1 MSEII
6 CPITIAGQSIS
17 ASMNST
23 ARVLSMTVQPVEN
36 IVSAVISVG
45 RKGDKGDPGGVNAI
59 SAGSLV
65 TSGGTLVFGD
75 SNGMSFGLSGNTLT
89 ASHNAITTGA
99 RVDHTHGDTPTLALT
114 NLFGTASSGSAGL
127 TLSLSAV
134 PSAGTDTA
142 GGVMDGYN
150 IIGIN
155 GGTVHSAATINFQD
169 GNNVSF
175 GLAGSTVTA
184 MATFPSQTEYSF
196 ANSNGVS
203 FGISGSTVTA
213 IHNGMASDAGS
224 AFMDTGERGN
234 YFYSSNNSFADS
246 LHSHGNPSLNLTNIS
261 GSTASGSNGLT
272 LSLSADHGIAFSAG
286 TRSGETGTIVF
297 SNSNGVSFGMDS
309 NNRVTASHNGLTTAM
324 ATGERGNY
332 FYTSDNTFAVS
343 SHSHGAVAATG
354 IGATS
359 ASNGLS
365 LSVDAQSIQTQGS
378 VAILGSS
385 GAVSFANSNG
395 ISFGGNGSTI
405 TASHNALTT
414 AAQSNHS
421 HGNPTLNLNNI
432 SGTTA
437 SGSNGL
443 TLSLSAAAPGMLT
456 VERGNYFYTSNNT
469 FANRTH
475 THGNP
480 SLSLVNLSGATA
492 SGSNGLTLSLSA
504 NAAAGGAA
512 ISAGTQSGNTGTLVF
527 SNSNGIT
534 FGMSGS
540 SRITASHN
548 GLTTA
553 AQSGHSHGNPTLY
566 LTNISGTTASASN
579 GLSLSLSAPA
589 GGGVVAYSASNGS
602 AAFSTLT
609 FANGYGV
616 SFMTDGLGLRAS
628 VATDYILTA
637 SSSLLQ
643 ATSATGFITS
653 NAFPNTASSDLA
665 LVDHSHGNPTLNLT
679 NINGTTASGSNGL
692 TLNLSANAG
701 GGGAAISA
709 GTQSGNTGT
718 IVFSNSNGI
727 SFGMSG
733 NTRITAS
740 HNGLTTAAVS
750 NHSHGNP
757 TLNLT
762 GINGTTASGS
772 NGLTLSLSASGGG
785 MAVSAGTQSGNT
797 GTLVFANSN
806 GVTFGMSGSSQITMS
821 VVAGA
826 AAGVA
831 AMNNSNTTYTSGT
844 IQLTEGGGAIT
855 IASGTGQRFAFSVPQ
870 TSSITGYNLTI
881 STTGSTI
888 AISAQSAPGL
898 LGFESTENR
907 VLADTTQS
915 SLGQGSLWFAPFRV
929 TGGTVNASTFR
940 IAQSFTGTVTSA
952 ATQQWGQTI
961 RWGLYSKVNSTQ
973 FSNMVSGSF
982 TMQVWASGTSSNS
995 WGYQGG
1001 TSSSGAS
1008 NLLVTQF
1015 MGLRYHQETI
1025 NQTLTQGDYM
1035 FGLCQSTSSAGYS
1048 ALVRTAGILCCNP
1061 VGVAMG
1067 SIGQQ
1072 TGASIGI
1079 GQAGR
1084 YSATTGA
1091 MPDTFGP
1098 SQVVVSVNVV
1108 PYVKM
1113 GAI

>member
-1 MSEII
+1 MGDIS
-6 CPITIAGQSIS
+6 CPITIPTKEFSVQL
-17 ASMNST
+17 NST
-23 ARVLSMTVQPVEN
+23 ARSILLTASPVSRVFMATIN
-36 IVSAVISVG
+36 PG
-45 RKGDKGDPGGVNAI
+45 RKGDKGDPGGVNIVAVGASSI
-59 SAGSLV
+59 
-65 TSGGTLVFGD
+65 SGGTLAFGD
-75 SNGMSFGLSGNTLT
+75 SNGVYFGLSGSTIT
-89 ASHNAITTGA
+89 ASHNGVTTA
-99 RVDHTHGDTPTLALT
+99 ALPNHTHGDIPTLALT
-114 NLFGTASSGSAGL
+114 NLFGTAASGSGGL

-155 GGTVHSAATINFQD
+155 GATVHSAATINFQNS
-169 GNNVSF
+169 NNVSF

-184 MATFPSQTEYSF
+184 IATFPSQSVQTQGSMAVFGSTGDISF
-196 ANSNGVS
+196 ANGNGVT
-203 FGISGSTVTA
+203 FGGA
-213 IHNGMASDAGS
+213 A
-224 AFMDTGERGN
+224 R
-234 YFYSSNNSFADS
+234 
-246 LHSHGNPSLNLTNIS
+246 
-261 GSTASGSNGLT
+261 
-272 LSLSADHGIAFSAG
+272 
-286 TRSGETGTIVF
+286 TI
-297 SNSNGVSFGMDS
+297 
-309 NNRVTASHNGLTTAM
+309 TASHNGLTTA
-324 ATGERGNY
+324 AQ
-332 FYTSDNTFAVS
+332 SD
-343 SHSHGAVAATG
+343 HSHAFSLALTG
-354 IGATS
+354 MSGSSS
-359 ASNGLS
+359 AGSAGVSLS
-365 LSVDAQSIQTQGS
+365 LSVADSGVGILADGS
-378 VAILGSS
+378 
-385 GAVSFANSNG
+385 
-395 ISFGGNGSTI
+395 
-405 TASHNALTT
+405 
-414 AAQSNHS
+414 
-421 HGNPTLNLNNI
+421 
-432 SGTTA
+432 
-437 SGSNGL
+437 
-443 TLSLSAAAPGMLT
+443 SLSAGVL
-456 VERGNYFYTSNNT
+456 
-469 FANRTH
+469 
-475 THGNP
+475 
-480 SLSLVNLSGATA
+480 
-492 SGSNGLTLSLSA
+492 
-504 NAAAGGAA
+504 
-512 ISAGTQSGNTGTLVF
+512 QF
-527 SNSNGIT
+527 SNSNGVG
-534 FGMSGS
+534 FGLSGS
-540 SRITASHN
+540 TLTASHN

-553 AQSGHSHGNPTLY
+553 AQSGHSHGTPSLFLTNANGTTASASNGLSLSISVPAQTVQTQGSVVILGSSGNISFANSNGITFGGNGSTVTASHNALTTAAQVSHSHGAVAVTGMNATSASNGLSISVSFPSQTVQTQGSVAVLGSSGNISFANSNGISFGGNGSTVTAAHNGLTTAALSNHSHGNPTLYLTNINGTTSSASNGLSLSLSADAAAGMGMSAGTQSVNTGTMVFSNANGVSFGMSGSSRVTASHNGLTTAAVSNHSHGNPALY

-602 AAFSTLT
+602 AAFSTLS

-628 VATDYILTA
+628 VYTDYIATSA
-637 SSSLLQ
+637 SSLLQ

-653 NAFPNTASSDLA
+653 NAFPDTASSALA

-692 TLNLSANAG
+692 TLSLSANAG

-718 IVFSNSNGI
+718 IVFSNSNGV

-806 GVTFGMSGSSQITMS
+806 GVTFGMSGNSQITMS

-870 TSSITGYNLTI
+870 TSSISGINLTI

-888 AISAQSAPGL
+888 AISAPGI

-907 VLADTTQS
+907 VLANTTQS
-915 SLGQGSLWFAPFRV
+915 SLGQNSLWFAPFRV

-952 ATQQWGQTI
+952 DTQQWGQTI

-973 FSNMVSGSF
+973 FSSMVSGSF
-982 TMQVWASGTSSNS
+982 TMQVWASGTTSNS
-995 WGYQGG
+995 WGFQGG

-1008 NLLVTQF
+1008 NLLITQF

-1048 ALVRTAGILCCNP
+1048 GLVRTAGILCCNP

-1072 TGASIGI
+1072 TNASIGI

-1084 YSATTGA
+1084 YSTTTGA
-1091 MPDTFGP
+1091 MPATFGP